1 MDFESNNLFFN
12 KNEFYLCN
20 LFIMK
25 VFFYLKTCD
34 TCKRIIN
41 ELNLS
46 SDIELVDIKVN
57 PLNKQQ
63 LQTIRSLSTS
73 FKDLFNKRA
82 QLYKHR
88 NLNTKILS
96 ESDYEK
102 LILEHYTFLK
112 RPVLLYDNK
121 LFVGNSKN
129 TIEQIKKFLDE
140 K

>member
-1 MDFESNNLFFN
+1 
-12 KNEFYLCN
+12 
-20 LFIMK
+20 MK

-41 ELNLS
+41 DLNLG

-63 LQTIRSLSTS
+63 LKTIRSFSES
-73 FKDLFNKRA
+73 FEDLFNKRA
-82 QLYKHR
+82 QLYKQR

-129 TIEQIKKFLDE
+129 TIEQIKKFLNE

>member
-1 MDFESNNLFFN
+1 
-12 KNEFYLCN
+12 
-20 LFIMK
+20 MK

-41 ELNLS
+41 DLNLG
-46 SDIELVDIKVN
+46 SDIELVEIKVN
-57 PLNKQQ
+57 PLNKEQ
-63 LQTIRSLSTS
+63 LKTIRSFSES
-73 FKDLFNKRA
+73 FEDLFNKRA
-82 QLYKHR
+82 QLYKQR

>member
-1 MDFESNNLFFN
+1 
-12 KNEFYLCN
+12 
-20 LFIMK
+20 MK

-41 ELNLS
+41 ELNLG
-46 SDIELVDIKVN
+46 SDIELVEIKVN

-63 LQTIRSLSTS
+63 LKTIRSFSES
-73 FKDLFNKRA
+73 FEDLFNKRA
-82 QLYKHR
+82 QLYKQR

>member
-1 MDFESNNLFFN
+1 MT
-12 KNEFYLCN
+12 

-25 VFFYLKTCD
+25 VFFYLKSCD

-46 SDIELVDIKVN
+46 SDIDLIDIKTN
-57 PLNKQQ
+57 PLNKKE
-63 LQTIRSLSTS
+63 LKTIRSLCNS
-73 FKDLFNKRA
+73 FEELFNKRA
-82 QLYKHR
+82 QLYKQR
-88 NLNTKILS
+88 NLNLKILS

-112 RPVLLYDNK
+112 RPVLLYGKN
-121 LFVGNSKN
+121 LFIGNSKM
-129 TIEQIKKFLDE
+129 TIEKIKKFLNE

>member
-1 MDFESNNLFFN
+1 
-12 KNEFYLCN
+12 
-20 LFIMK
+20 MK

-63 LQTIRSLSTS
+63 LQTIRSFSIS

>member
-1 MDFESNNLFFN
+1 
-12 KNEFYLCN
+12 
-20 LFIMK
+20 MK

-41 ELNLS
+41 ELNLG
-46 SDIELVDIKVN
+46 SDIELVEIKVN

-63 LQTIRSLSTS
+63 LKTIRSFSES
-73 FKDLFNKRA
+73 FEDLFNKRA
-82 QLYKHR
+82 QLYKQI

>member
-1 MDFESNNLFFN
+1 MT
-12 KNEFYLCN
+12 

-25 VFFYLKTCD
+25 LFFYLKTCD

-41 ELNLS
+41 QLNLT

-57 PLNKQQ
+57 PLNKKQ
-63 LQTIRSLSTS
+63 LKVIHSLSNS
-73 FKDLFNKRA
+73 FEELFNKRA
-82 QLYKHR
+82 QLYKQR

-112 RPVLLYDNK
+112 RPILLYNNK
-121 LFVGNSKN
+121 LFVGNSKM
-129 TIEQIKKFLDE
+129 TIEKIKKFLNE

>member
-1 MDFESNNLFFN
+1 
-12 KNEFYLCN
+12 
-20 LFIMK
+20 MK

-41 ELNLS
+41 DLNLG
-46 SDIELVDIKVN
+46 SDIELVEIKVN

-63 LQTIRSLSTS
+63 LKTIRSFSES
-73 FKDLFNKRA
+73 FEDLFNKRA
-82 QLYKHR
+82 QLYKQR

-129 TIEQIKKFLDE
+129 TIEQIKKFLNE

>member
-1 MDFESNNLFFN
+1 
-12 KNEFYLCN
+12 
-20 LFIMK
+20 MK

-34 TCKRIIN
+34 TCKRLIN
-41 ELNLS
+41 DLNLG
-46 SDIELVDIKVN
+46 SDIELVEIKVN
-57 PLNKQQ
+57 PLNKEQ
-63 LQTIRSLSTS
+63 LKTIRSFSES
-73 FKDLFNKRA
+73 FEDLFNKRA
-82 QLYKHR
+82 QLYKQR

-102 LILEHYTFLK
+102 LILEHYAFLK

>member
-1 MDFESNNLFFN
+1 
-12 KNEFYLCN
+12 
-20 LFIMK
+20 MK

-41 ELNLS
+41 DINLG

-63 LQTIRSLSTS
+63 LKTIRSFSES
-73 FKDLFNKRA
+73 FEDLFNKRA
-82 QLYKHR
+82 QLYKQR

>member
-1 MDFESNNLFFN
+1 
-12 KNEFYLCN
+12 
-20 LFIMK
+20 MK
-25 VFFYLKTCD
+25 LFFYLKTCD

-41 ELNLS
+41 QLNLT

-57 PLNKQQ
+57 PLNKKQ
-63 LQTIRSLSTS
+63 LKVIHSLSNS
-73 FKDLFNKRA
+73 FEELFNKRA
-82 QLYKHR
+82 QLYKQR

-112 RPVLLYDNK
+112 RPVLLYGNK
-121 LFVGNSKN
+121 LFVGNSKI
-129 TIEQIKKFLDE
+129 TIEKIKKFLNE

>member
-1 MDFESNNLFFN
+1 
-12 KNEFYLCN
+12 
-20 LFIMK
+20 MK

-46 SDIELVDIKVN
+46 SDIELVDIKAN
-57 PLNKQQ
+57 PLNKEK
-63 LQTIRSLSTS
+63 LQTIRSFSES
-73 FKDLFNKRA
+73 FEELFNKRA
-82 QLYKHR
+82 QLYKQR

-102 LILEHYTFLK
+102 LILEHYAFLK

>member
-1 MDFESNNLFFN
+1 
-12 KNEFYLCN
+12 
-20 LFIMK
+20 MK

-41 ELNLS
+41 DLNLG
-46 SDIELVDIKVN
+46 SDIELVEIKVN

-63 LQTIRSLSTS
+63 LKTIRSFSES
-73 FKDLFNKRA
+73 FEDLFNKRA
-82 QLYKHR
+82 QLYKQR

>member
-1 MDFESNNLFFN
+1 
-12 KNEFYLCN
+12 
-20 LFIMK
+20 MK

-41 ELNLS
+41 DINLG

-63 LQTIRSLSTS
+63 LKTIRSFSES
-73 FKDLFNKRA
+73 FEDLFNKRA
-82 QLYKHR
+82 QLYKQI

>member
-1 MDFESNNLFFN
+1 
-12 KNEFYLCN
+12 
-20 LFIMK
+20 MK

-41 ELNLS
+41 DLNLDT
-46 SDIELVDIKVN
+46 DIKLIDIKVN
-57 PLNKQQ
+57 PLSKQQ
-63 LQTIRSLSTS
+63 LKTIRSFSGS
-73 FKDLFNKRA
+73 FEELFNKRA

-96 ESDYEK
+96 EFDYEK
-102 LILEHYTFLK
+102 LILEHYTFFK

>member
-1 MDFESNNLFFN
+1 
-12 KNEFYLCN
+12 
-20 LFIMK
+20 MK
-25 VFFYLKTCD
+25 VFFYLKTCN

-41 ELNLS
+41 ELNLG

-63 LQTIRSLSTS
+63 LKTIRSFSES
-73 FKDLFNKRA
+73 FEDLFNKRA
-82 QLYKHR
+82 QLYKQR

>member
-1 MDFESNNLFFN
+1 
-12 KNEFYLCN
+12 
-20 LFIMK
+20 MK

-41 ELNLS
+41 ELNLT
-46 SDIELVDIKVN
+46 SDIELVDIKTN
-57 PLNKQQ
+57 PLNKKQ
-63 LQTIRSLSTS
+63 LETIRSLCNS
-73 FKDLFNKRA
+73 FEELFNKRA
-82 QLYKHR
+82 QLYKQR

-112 RPVLLYDNK
+112 RPVLLYGNN
-121 LFVGNSKN
+121 LFVGNSKM
-129 TIEQIKKFLDE
+129 TIEKIKKFLNE